1 MTMCL
6 GPSMLPTFNR
16 SGDVVLMEHVS
27 VMRNAIETGDV
38 VIAKSPSNPR
48 HTVCKRVL
56 GRGGDV
62 IHVPKAGHFGGTM
75 RVEVP
80 TGHLWLQGDNKDNS
94 TDSRDYGPV
103 PYALLR
109 GKVFVKVWPPSEI
122 GWVKNEKWRSVGGS

>member
-1 MTMCL
+1 M
-6 GPSMLPTFNR
+6 
-16 SGDVVLMEHVS
+16 
-27 VMRNAIETGDV
+27 
-38 VIAKSPSNPR
+38 
-48 HTVCKRVL
+48 
-56 GRGGDV
+56 

>member
-1 MTMCL
+1 MCL

-94 TDSRDYGPV
+94 TDSRDYGPERDRV
-103 PYALLR
+103 GEERKVAER
-109 GKVFVKVWPPSEI
+109 GRVVTSR
-122 GWVKNEKWRSVGGS
+122 NDSSSVD